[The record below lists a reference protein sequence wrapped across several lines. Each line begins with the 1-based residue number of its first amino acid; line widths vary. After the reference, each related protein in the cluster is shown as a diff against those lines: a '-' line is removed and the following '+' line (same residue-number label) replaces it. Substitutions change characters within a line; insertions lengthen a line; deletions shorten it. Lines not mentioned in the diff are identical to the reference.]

1 MEDGPLSNPSD
12 PREELMKLLISFMT
26 AVSLGLTFTVLG
38 DDSYAALAAQGYRWV
53 TVNGPY
59 ACNIEQDVERI
70 TARLTDAT
78 KLQVVQDIQ
87 CYYLIPGTI
96 VQVIKKDPARGMSE
110 IRLGSITRSL
120 WTYSRFLSK
129 RPVKDTYGVIE
140 TPENSGLIPTADTAI
155 VPELPSDSS
164 KARIRSNGN
173 P

>member
-1 MEDGPLSNPSD
+1 
-12 PREELMKLLISFMT
+12 MKLLISFMT

-38 DDSYAALAAQGYRWV
+38 DDNYAALAAQGYRWV

-70 TARLTDAT
+70 TTHHTDAT
-78 KLQVVQDIQ
+78 ELQVVQNIQ

-96 VQVIKKDPARGMSE
+96 VQVIKEDPARGMSE
-110 IRLGSITRSL
+110 MRLGSVTRSL

-129 RPVKDTYGVIE
+129 RPIHDTYGVIE
-140 TPENSGLIPTADTAI
+140 TPENSGLIPAADTSI
-155 VPELPSDSS
+155 VPALPSDHST
-164 KARIRSNGN
+164 ARPNGN